1 MRNTTFIAS
10 MVLSVA
16 CVSAANAGVIP
27 GFVSI
32 DDFSIEDSVS
42 PTTNGGYTY
51 SAGSSSLQ
59 DPYVS
64 QAYGAATS
72 RNLLGASRN
81 SNGFKSGSV
90 SVANQSMTM
99 SYGGTP
105 TTGSTRWYNSAN
117 SEADPAST
125 VSYSPYSETFYS
137 YQTSTAIWGAFGGGT
152 AFGGHIDMSGITEF
166 SFDLSAYATTGT
178 LNTPKM
184 YLRLL
189 TWDASEN
196 DYVQGVHEI
205 ATLGNGHV
213 DVAASNFAGQDFSA
227 VYQVE
232 LVFTNTTVG
241 TTGLNFL
248 NAGVAPPTGTVT
260 VSNFGFNAVP
270 APGALALL
278 GAAGLIGARRRRA

>member
-1 MRNTTFIAS
+1 MRNTTFISS

-51 SAGSSSLQ
+51 SAGSSSRQ
-59 DPYVS
+59 NVS

-72 RNLLGASRN
+72 RDLLGASRTAG
-81 SNGFKSGSV
+81 GFKRGSV

-99 SYGGTP
+99 SYGGTA
-105 TTGSTRWYNSAN
+105 TTGAARWYNDAN
-117 SEADPAST
+117 NEADPAST
-125 VSYSPYSETFYS
+125 FSQSPYSETVYS

-152 AFGGHIDMSGITEF
+152 AFGGNIDMSGITEF

-189 TWDASEN
+189 TWDASVN

-227 VYQVE
+227 VYAVE
-232 LVFTNTTVG
+232 LVFTNITVG
-241 TTGLNFL
+241 STGSNFL

-270 APGALALL
+270 APGAIALL
-278 GAAGLIGARRRRA
+278 GAAGLVGARRRRD